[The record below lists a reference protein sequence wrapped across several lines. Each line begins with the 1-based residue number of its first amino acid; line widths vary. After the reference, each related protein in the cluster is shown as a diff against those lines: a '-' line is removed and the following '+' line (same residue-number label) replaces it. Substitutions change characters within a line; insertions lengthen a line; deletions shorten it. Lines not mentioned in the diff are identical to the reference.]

1 MEQTRHVDRELEHI
15 KEKLLLMASKAEH
28 IISQAVESLLHRD
41 LVKAEQVMALDREID
56 RLEIEIENDAISL
69 IACHQPAAKD
79 LRLLIGIIKINN
91 DIERIGDHGVNIA
104 QCTLKLG
111 QEPPLKPLVDIP
123 RMAHLAASMLRDSL
137 DSFVHEDA
145 EKARQVCATDSQV
158 DQLKDQTLRELMT
171 YMFEKPKAISR
182 ALGLILISRN
192 LERIADLSTNIS
204 EEVIYICQA
213 KVIKHNQEKIKVL
226 FICRHNAARSQM
238 AEALLNHLAG
248 DRFKADSAGLE
259 PGELNPYAIRAMA
272 EMGIDISAK
281 NTQSVFDL
289 YLKGQLYNYVIT
301 VCDIKEED
309 KCPIFPG
316 IAQSLQWSFP
326 DPASFAGSDQEKLK
340 RTVEVRD
347 SIKKAI
353 EDFIKPINKP
363 NHHDTGGVS
372 E

>member
-1 MEQTRHVDRELEHI
+1 MEQTRHVDRELEQI
-15 KEKLLLMASKAEH
+15 KEKLLLMASKAEQ

-41 LVKAEQVMALDREID
+41 LAKAEQIMALDREID

-69 IACHQPAAKD
+69 IARHQPAAKD

-104 QCTLKLG
+104 QCILKLG

-204 EEVIYICQA
+204 EEVIYICQG
-213 KVIKHNQEKIKVL
+213 KVIKHHQEK
-226 FICRHNAARSQM
+226 
-238 AEALLNHLAG
+238 
-248 DRFKADSAGLE
+248 
-259 PGELNPYAIRAMA
+259 
-272 EMGIDISAK
+272 
-281 NTQSVFDL
+281 
-289 YLKGQLYNYVIT
+289 
-301 VCDIKEED
+301 
-309 KCPIFPG
+309 
-316 IAQSLQWSFP
+316 
-326 DPASFAGSDQEKLK
+326 
-340 RTVEVRD
+340 
-347 SIKKAI
+347 
-353 EDFIKPINKP
+353 
-363 NHHDTGGVS
+363 
-372 E
+372 

>member
-1 MEQTRHVDRELEHI
+1 MEQRRHVDRELEQI
-15 KEKLLLMASKAEH
+15 KEKLLLMASKAEQ

-41 LVKAEQVMALDREID
+41 LAKAEQIMALDREID

-69 IACHQPAAKD
+69 IARHQPAAKD

-123 RMAHLAASMLRDSL
+123 RMAHLVASMLRDSL
-137 DSFVHEDA
+137 DSFVHEDV

-213 KVIKHNQEKIKVL
+213 KVIKHHQEK
-226 FICRHNAARSQM
+226 
-238 AEALLNHLAG
+238 
-248 DRFKADSAGLE
+248 
-259 PGELNPYAIRAMA
+259 
-272 EMGIDISAK
+272 
-281 NTQSVFDL
+281 
-289 YLKGQLYNYVIT
+289 
-301 VCDIKEED
+301 
-309 KCPIFPG
+309 
-316 IAQSLQWSFP
+316 
-326 DPASFAGSDQEKLK
+326 
-340 RTVEVRD
+340 
-347 SIKKAI
+347 
-353 EDFIKPINKP
+353 
-363 NHHDTGGVS
+363 
-372 E
+372 